1 MAKKGEINFKI
12 SINLFIFTIKELKVN
27 LNTLTEQDK
36 STFLHS
42 IHQDYDAFIKNNND
56 TMSRD
61 VLNKE
66 KSFKESLEELV
77 KFYTNVDAQS
87 VREASNKEPSVINN
101 TQSTTLFNEDDA
113 KHQKKHLKKKKK
125 SSSDK
130 KLDAN
135 NNNND
140 LIESDVFEFENF
152 DEKSHD
158 TYENNNN
165 NNKKYISHFDEANS
179 SSQSSQST
187 DEVDEEEES
196 DTKKSAESGVLK
208 KRNTNIENLGKFTYN
223 SIIIKS
229 SNLN

>member
-1 MAKKGEINFKI
+1 
-12 SINLFIFTIKELKVN
+12 
-27 LNTLTEQDK
+27 LNTLTEQEK
-36 STFLHS
+36 SAFLHS
-42 IHQDYDAFIKNNND
+42 IHQDYDAFIKNNNVS
-56 TMSRD
+56 MSRD

-66 KSFKESLEELV
+66 KSFKESLEELI
-77 KFYTNVDAQS
+77 KCYTNFDAQS
-87 VREASNKEPSVINN
+87 FREASNKESSVINA
-101 TQSTTLFNEDDA
+101 QSTTLFSEGDV

-158 TYENNNN
+158 TYENNNTN
-165 NNKKYISHFDEANS
+165 ANNKKYISHFDEANS

-196 DTKKSAESGVLK
+196 DSDKTKKSDESGVLK
-208 KRNTNIENLGKFTYN
+208 KRNTNIENLGKFNYN
-223 SIIIKS
+223 SYHI
-229 SNLN
+229 